1 MADRG
6 TLWSRGPCPL
16 DLSSNQ
22 AGRSH
27 AGDHPSTLHD
37 AVRPHHAEGVM
48 ASQALLS
55 DEDRRGLFEVPS
67 HEAGLIRH
75 YSLPAD
81 DIELSIGP
89 HRSAMNRLGFAVQL
103 CLLRHPDRQS
113 VV

>member
-6 TLWSRGPCPL
+6 TLWSRGPCLL

-48 ASQALLS
+48 ARQALLS
-55 DEDRRGLFEVPS
+55 DEDRRGLFEVPR

-75 YSLPAD
+75 YTLSAD
-81 DIELSIGP
+81 DIELSIGQ
-89 HRSAMNRLGFAVQL
+89 HRVAMNRLGFAVPL
-103 CLLRHPDRQS
+103 CLLRSEEHT
-113 VV
+113 